1 MSARVSRRAVL
12 AGVAPLLAL
21 AAASTPRPTGTELQ
35 DAQYGPPRRS
45 DTKVTTPGHSGAGME
60 AEPWPGETQAV
71 SGARSLVL
79 GHRADAALLR
89 DLAHRAD
96 TAGARVSAV
105 LQAPVRPLVLVPAS
119 SAEAA
124 RLAGVTGVEG
134 LAAMA
139 DGGRVVVVP
148 EAFGRL
154 TAVGRDVVL
163 AHELTHVA
171 AGTGGLPPWL
181 YEGFADY
188 VAYRDAGLAVP
199 VAAAELAAEVRA
211 GRTPGHLPGA
221 ADFAPGSSRLA
232 AVYQE
237 AWLACR
243 FVAEWRGERTLVRLY
258 RDARTRGA
266 DRALAAAGL
275 PAARLTAGWRAYV
288 REKLA

>member
-21 AAASTPRPTGTELQ
+21 AAASSPAREPAQADRAVGLGGTG
-35 DAQYGPPRRS
+35 G
-45 DTKVTTPGHSGAGME
+45 
-60 AEPWPGETQAV
+60 EPWPGETRAAR
-71 SGARSLVL
+71 GARSLVL
-79 GHRADAALLR
+79 GHRADPSLLQ
-89 DLAHRAD
+89 DLARRAD
-96 TAGARVSAV
+96 TAAERVSGV
-105 LQAPVRPLVLVPAS
+105 LSVSVRPLVLVPAS
-119 SAEAA
+119 AAEAA
-124 RLAGVTGVEG
+124 RLAGVADVEG
-134 LAAMA
+134 LAAVA
-139 DGGRVVVVP
+139 DGSRVVVVP
-148 EAFGRL
+148 GTFDRL
-154 TAVGRDVVL
+154 TPTGRDVVL
-163 AHELTHVA
+163 THELTHVA

-188 VAYRDAGLAVP
+188 VAYRDAGLSVP

-211 GRTPGHLPGA
+211 SRPPRRLPEPG
-221 ADFAPGSSRLA
+221 DFAPGSARLA

-243 FVAEWRGERTLVRLY
+243 YVAERRGEDTLVRLY

-266 DRALAAAGL
+266 ARALTAAGL